1 MSERTKTIWTILG
14 AVGLVWLFSNYFHHS
29 DLMRE
34 RAKYSVGHV
43 RGTHW
48 AVKSGRQVNY
58 LMMVN
63 GQTYQGGD
71 DEVPGMKIEGGRYLV
86 RYDSLDPEW
95 KAVYYK
101 HPIPDSVGEAPANG
115 WFTPPFPVPAEVT
128 SRQTD

>member
-1 MSERTKTIWTILG
+1 MSERAKTIWTILWSIG
-14 AVGLVWLFSNYFHHS
+14 FIWLAIYWYESAGLL
-29 DLMRE
+29 RE
-34 RAKYSVGHV
+34 RAKYTVGHI

-48 AVKSGRQVNY
+48 AVKSGRQVDY
-58 LMMVN
+58 FMMVN
-63 GQTYQGGD
+63 GQMYKGGS

-86 RYDSLDPEW
+86 KYDSLDP
-95 KAVYYK
+95 KKNGVYYK